1 MERELL
7 NHDYLHVGGDAAVD
21 QKVGQEDTILV
32 FENKGKTTP
41 RTAPK
46 DFFSGP
52 GSRGTPF
59 DQIEG
64 ASFGFEG
71 ELLTWNLSCQIGVYF
86 QGECHSPGVPKG
98 RK

>member
-7 NHDYLHVGGDAAVD
+7 TYDYLHVGGNAAVD
-21 QKVGQEDTILV
+21 LRLGQEDTILV
-32 FENKGKTTP
+32 FENKGNTILRTT
-41 RTAPK
+41 PK

-52 GSRGTPF
+52 GSRGIPL

-71 ELLTWNLSCQIGVYF
+71 EFLTWNLSCQIGEYF